1 MVHCANSCLDSKNEK
16 NRREVISLFYARG
29 RSEFCFG
36 VVNLEF
42 DLDVCVH
49 LLDDSDDRGG
59 DAVLG
64 EYFSKHFAVDGIESF
79 TMST

>member
-1 MVHCANSCLDSKNEK
+1 VHCCVNSCLDMIAKMK
-16 NRREVISLFYARG
+16 RIGARLSPCLTPDAGG

-49 LLDDSDDRGG
+49 VLELIVAGSIRVRAIGG
-59 DAVLG
+59 GKSV
-64 EYFSKHFAVDGIESF
+64 
-79 TMST
+79 